1 MVTMVALQVLATQG
15 SEIGWTSPITL
26 GLGAIAVVVGALF
39 FKAETRARNP
49 FVNFALFRNSTYTGA
64 TISNFLLNGVAGML
78 LVSMMLVQLGGGLSA
93 QEAGMLTLGYAIA
106 IVAFIRVGEKLLQRF
121 GARKPMIWGS
131 LIVGLSI
138 AMLMPTNLLIGQY
151 KILAVAAYTLFGLGL
166 AFYATPSTDAAL
178 SNLPDDQA
186 GSGSGIYKMASSLG
200 ASFGVA
206 ISAAI
211 FTALSAESE
220 IDSLA
225 GGRDHVCRSS
235 GQRGRPPG
243 RDDRVGLQSAHGR
256 GGHRVDHAHG
266 PQRPQTRRHAM
277 NALVN
282 EFKGRLETIRAWRHH
297 LHKHPELSLEE
308 SETAKYIADL
318 VRSWGYEVVEGV
330 GKHGVV
336 ASLTA
341 GTGSKSIG
349 LRADTDALPIQED
362 NNLPYKSEVAGV
374 SHLCG
379 HDGHT
384 AMLLAAGEYLA
395 RSRNFNGTVRLIF
408 QPAEEIMAG
417 GPAMIEDG
425 LFERW
430 PVDAVFGMHNMPG
443 LELGKLHFRDGAMMA
458 AVDNWEIEL
467 TGKGSHG
474 SMPELSIDPVV
485 AGSSLVMA
493 LQTIVSRNVSPHNS
507 AVVTVGAF
515 ISGNAGNVI
524 AQSAI
529 LRLSVRT
536 TTPEDRTLVLGKVRS
551 ITKAQAESFGCTYA
565 IREGVPGAVL
575 VNDPAETAKAAAI
588 AREAFGDQAV
598 MYPGPSYLGS
608 EDFAFMLQKKQGTYC
623 LLGNGDTPMVHHPQY
638 VFNDDI
644 LPVGAAYWV
653 ALTEQYLR
661 EP

>member
-1 MVTMVALQVLATQG
+1 
-15 SEIGWTSPITL
+15 
-26 GLGAIAVVVGALF
+26 
-39 FKAETRARNP
+39 
-49 FVNFALFRNSTYTGA
+49 
-64 TISNFLLNGVAGML
+64 
-78 LVSMMLVQLGGGLSA
+78 
-93 QEAGMLTLGYAIA
+93 
-106 IVAFIRVGEKLLQRF
+106 
-121 GARKPMIWGS
+121 
-131 LIVGLSI
+131 
-138 AMLMPTNLLIGQY
+138 
-151 KILAVAAYTLFGLGL
+151 
-166 AFYATPSTDAAL
+166 
-178 SNLPDDQA
+178 
-186 GSGSGIYKMASSLG
+186 
-200 ASFGVA
+200 
-206 ISAAI
+206 
-211 FTALSAESE
+211 
-220 IDSLA
+220 
-225 GGRDHVCRSS
+225 
-235 GQRGRPPG
+235 
-243 RDDRVGLQSAHGR
+243 
-256 GGHRVDHAHG
+256 
-266 PQRPQTRRHAM
+266 M

-282 EFKGRLETIRAWRHH
+282 EFRTRLETSRAWRHH

-308 SETAKYIADL
+308 SKTAKYIADL
-318 VRSWGYEVVEGV
+318 VRAWGYDVVEGV

-341 GTGSKSIG
+341 GNGTRSIG

-362 NNLPYKSEVAGV
+362 NSLPYKSEVAGV
-374 SHLCG
+374 AHLCG

-395 RSRNFNGTVRLIF
+395 RSRKFNGTVRLIF

-443 LELGKLHFRDGAMMA
+443 LELGRLHFRDAAMMA

-515 ISGNAGNVI
+515 LSGNAGNVI

-529 LRLSVRT
+529 LRLSIRT
-536 TTPEDRTLVLGKVRS
+536 TTPEDRTLVLARVQS
-551 ITKAQAESFGCTYA
+551 ISMAQAESFGCTCE

-588 AREAFGDQAV
+588 ARLAFGEQAV

-661 EP
+661 E